1 MHYLTKLYAIL
12 LGVFNPSYF
21 CEIAAIGPFN
31 TFSFEEIQSKLN
43 YTKVTIVKRES
54 DRFLVQLDNKRTK
67 LLVWYCSDG
76 SFKCFES
83 EYWKDLKVGFK
94 SGVIK

>member
-1 MHYLTKLYAIL
+1 MHYFTKLYAIL
-12 LGVFNPSYF
+12 LEVFNPSHF

-31 TFSFEEIQSKLN
+31 RFSFEEIQSKLN

-54 DRFLVQLDNKRTK
+54 DRFLVQLDNKQTK

-76 SFKCFES
+76 SFKSFES
-83 EYWKDLKVGFK
+83 EHWKDMNVVFG
-94 SGVIK
+94 IR